1 MTLLDTIIKHME
13 DNGLE
18 SANGI
23 NICQLIIDEDVE
35 VLDCYK
41 DLIHSY
47 KDMKK
52 RGEILTNDTR
62 FGKVK

>member
-23 NICQLIIDEDVE
+23 NLCQLIIDEDVE

-52 RGEILTNDTR
+52 AAINQKEDERL
-62 FGKVK
+62 

>member
-1 MTLLDTIIKHME
+1 MDLLDTIIKHME

-23 NICQLIIDEDVE
+23 NICQLIIDEEVE

-47 KDMKK
+47 KDSQKDPENQK
-52 RGEILTNDTR
+52 
-62 FGKVK
+62 

>member
-23 NICQLIIDEDVE
+23 NLCQLIIDENVE
-35 VLDCYK
+35 LKDC
-41 DLIHSY
+41 
-47 KDMKK
+47 
-52 RGEILTNDTR
+52 
-62 FGKVK
+62 

>member
-1 MTLLDTIIKHME
+1 MTLLDTIIKHMD
-13 DNGLE
+13 DNGLK

-23 NICQLIIDEDVE
+23 NLCQLIIDNDVE
-35 VLDCYK
+35 ILDCYK

-47 KDMKK
+47 KDMEKDSDNQNK
-52 RGEILTNDTR
+52 

>member
-1 MTLLDTIIKHME
+1 MTLLDTILKHMD

-23 NICQLIIDEDVE
+23 NLCQLIIDEDVE

-52 RGEILTNDTR
+52 RGEIPTNDAIS
-62 FGKVK
+62 

>member
-23 NICQLIIDEDVE
+23 NLCQLIIDENVE

-52 RGEILTNDTR
+52 RGEIPTNDTIS
-62 FGKVK
+62 

>member
-1 MTLLDTIIKHME
+1 MTLLVTIIKQME

-35 VLDCYK
+35 VFDCYK

-52 RGEILTNDTR
+52 RGEIPTNDAIS
-62 FGKVK
+62 

>member
-1 MTLLDTIIKHME
+1 MTLLDTIIKHMD

-23 NICQLIIDEDVE
+23 NLCQLIIDKDVE

-41 DLIHSY
+41 ELIHSY
-47 KDMKK
+47 KNMKK
-52 RGEILTNDTR
+52 DSDNQNKDE
-62 FGKVK
+62 

>member
-1 MTLLDTIIKHME
+1 MDLLDTIIKHME

-23 NICQLIIDEDVE
+23 NICQLIIDEEVE

-47 KDMKK
+47 KGSQKDPENQK
-52 RGEILTNDTR
+52 
-62 FGKVK
+62 

>member
-23 NICQLIIDEDVE
+23 NICQLIIDNDVE

-47 KDMKK
+47 KDSQKDPENQK
-52 RGEILTNDTR
+52 
-62 FGKVK
+62 

>member
-1 MTLLDTIIKHME
+1 MTLLDTILKHMD
-13 DNGLE
+13 DNGLD
-18 SANGI
+18 SADGI
-23 NICQLIIDEDVE
+23 NICQLIIDEDIE

-52 RGEILTNDTR
+52 EGENQN
-62 FGKVK
+62 KEK

>member
-23 NICQLIIDEDVE
+23 NLCQLIIDEDVE

>member
-1 MTLLDTIIKHME
+1 MTLLDTILKHMD
-13 DNGLE
+13 DNGLD
-18 SANGI
+18 SADGI

-52 RGEILTNDTR
+52 EGEFPTNDAIS
-62 FGKVK
+62 

>member
-23 NICQLIIDEDVE
+23 NICQLIIDEEVE

-47 KDMKK
+47 KDSQKDPENQK
-52 RGEILTNDTR
+52 EDERL
-62 FGKVK
+62 

>member
-23 NICQLIIDEDVE
+23 NICQLIIDNDVE

-52 RGEILTNDTR
+52 DPKNQKEDERL
-62 FGKVK
+62 

>member
-1 MTLLDTIIKHME
+1 MTLLDTIIKHMD

-23 NICQLIIDEDVE
+23 NLCQLIIDKDVE

-41 DLIHSY
+41 ELIHSY
-47 KDMKK
+47 KNMKK
-52 RGEILTNDTR
+52 DSDNQNK

>member
-1 MTLLDTIIKHME
+1 MTLLDTIIKHMDE
-13 DNGLE
+13 NGLE

>member
-1 MTLLDTIIKHME
+1 MTLLDTIIKHMD

-23 NICQLIIDEDVE
+23 NLCQLIIDEDVE

>member
-1 MTLLDTIIKHME
+1 MTLLDTILKHMD

-23 NICQLIIDEDVE
+23 NLCQLIIDENVE

-41 DLIHSY
+41 ELIHSY
-47 KDMKK
+47 KNRKK
-52 RGEILTNDTR
+52 DSDNQNKFGE
-62 FGKVK
+62 VK

>member
-1 MTLLDTIIKHME
+1 MTLLDTILKHMD
-13 DNGLE
+13 DNGLD
-18 SANGI
+18 SADGI
-23 NICQLIIDEDVE
+23 NICQLIIDNDVE

-52 RGEILTNDTR
+52 EGENPTNDAIS
-62 FGKVK
+62 